1 LHFSYRIVGSK
12 ILLPFLHEPL
22 RSCSQHLLSTR
33 RRKFRKI
40 GEGQGINAYP
50 AVPRGAIERE
60 ADAAMKKKNADSA
73 VNYSTAA
80 LVGGLALLLGAPAF
94 ADTTDDLLDK
104 LRAKGILTQEEFLA
118 LKQRKS
124 VEQSQTPVPAPASA
138 TRANPALSPST
149 PFVTMMDKGIGV
161 HLGSVD
167 VSVSGNVNAFYV
179 QDYPDKGTASTRV
192 DGGLASR
199 GGSSSASVRN
209 GLLPGNFD
217 INLKTRQGGYDIGVT
232 FGFYPGINNSVGG
245 GSGANS
251 GGSANALGTPG
262 IDFRQQFITIGTERM
277 GTFKAG
283 RDIGLFA
290 QEAIL
295 NDFTLF
301 GVGTPSGNNA
311 PGNTTL
317 GRIGL
322 GYIYTDWIPQLTY
335 TSPSFAG
342 LQGAVGIFTPL
353 NAVNFS
359 GDSGS
364 LTAHEQPQ
372 IQAKL
377 TYTVADG
384 AFGPV
389 GAKFW
394 ANMVTEDLKS
404 APGEAGG
411 SRRAFGGDFGT
422 KLTLGG
428 AGLLL
433 YGYAGDGIGT
443 TALFFDAVSPTGAK
457 RSSDGYIAQLTYTFF
472 DRLTIGG
479 SYGVSNLGLASGD
492 VPPLSTTLLK
502 FNESE
507 SFGLHYKL
515 TDWVNLIGEYTH
527 THSEAHG
534 GNSASEDTLAAGTI
548 LFF

>member
-1 LHFSYRIVGSK
+1 MN
-12 ILLPFLHEPL
+12 
-22 RSCSQHLLSTR
+22 
-33 RRKFRKI
+33 
-40 GEGQGINAYP
+40 GEDEG
-50 AVPRGAIERE
+50 
-60 ADAAMKKKNADSA
+60 AMKRDNADSA
-73 VNYSTAA
+73 TSYCTVA
-80 LVGGLALLLGAPAF
+80 LAGSLALLVGAPAF

-104 LRAKGILTQEEFLA
+104 LRAKGILTQEEFSA
-118 LKQRKS
+118 LKQRKT
-124 VEQSQTPVPAPASA
+124 VDERQAQSAPASA

-149 PFVTMMDKGIGV
+149 PFITMMDKGIGMHV
-161 HLGSVD
+161 GPVD
-167 VSVSGNVNAFYV
+167 ISFSGNVNAFYV
-179 QDYPDKGTASTRV
+179 QDYPDKAGASTRV
-192 DGGLASR
+192 DGGLANT

-209 GLLPGNFD
+209 GLLPGNFS
-217 INLKTRQGGYDIGVT
+217 INLKTRQEGYDIGVT

-262 IDFRQQFITIGTERM
+262 IDFRQQFITVGTEHM

-335 TSPSFAG
+335 TSPSFGG
-342 LQGAVGIFTPL
+342 LQAAAGVFTPL

-359 GDSGS
+359 GDSGT

-377 TYTVADG
+377 AYTVADG

-404 APGEAGG
+404 APGQSGG
-411 SRRAFGGDFGT
+411 SHRAIGGDFGT

-428 AGLLL
+428 LGLML
-433 YGYAGDGIGT
+433 YGYTGDGIGS
-443 TALFFDAVSPTGAK
+443 TALFFDAVSATGAT
-457 RSSDGYIAQLTYTFF
+457 RSSDGGIAQLTYTFF
-472 DRLTIGG
+472 DRVTIGG
-479 SYGVSNLGLASGD
+479 SYGVSNLSLASGE
-492 VPPLSTTLLK
+492 VNPTLLK
-502 FNESE
+502 YNESE

-527 THSEAHG
+527 THARAQG

>member
-1 LHFSYRIVGSK
+1 
-12 ILLPFLHEPL
+12 
-22 RSCSQHLLSTR
+22 
-33 RRKFRKI
+33 
-40 GEGQGINAYP
+40 
-50 AVPRGAIERE
+50 
-60 ADAAMKKKNADSA
+60 MKQYNSDSA
-73 VNYSTAA
+73 VKYCTAA
-80 LVGGLALLLGAPAF
+80 LAGSLALLLGAPAF

-104 LRAKGILTQEEFLA
+104 LRAKGILSQEEFLA

-124 VEQSQTPVPAPASA
+124 IEQSQTPVPAPASA

-179 QDYPDKGTASTRV
+179 QDYPDKGPAAKTTV
-192 DGGLASR
+192 VGGLAST
-199 GGSSSASVRN
+199 GATNSAAVRN
-209 GLLPGNFD
+209 GLLPGNFN
-217 INLKTRQGGYDIGVT
+217 INLKTRQEGYDIGVT
-232 FGFYPGINNSVGG
+232 FGFYPGLNNVTGAG
-245 GSGANS
+245 GANS
-251 GGSANALGTPG
+251 GGQPTALGTTG
-262 IDFRQQFITIGTERM
+262 IDFRQQFITIGTARM

-301 GVGTPSGNNA
+301 GAGSTGGNIAPS
-311 PGNTTL
+311 NTTL

-335 TSPSFAG
+335 TTPSVG
-342 LQGAVGIFTPL
+342 GWQGAVGIFTPL
-353 NAVNFS
+353 DAVGS
-359 GDSGS
+359 GV
-364 LTAHEQPQ
+364 LLAHDEPQ

-377 TYTVADG
+377 TFAVPEG

-389 GAKFW
+389 SAKFW
-394 ANMVTEDLKS
+394 TNIVTEEFKS
-404 APGEAGG
+404 NGTGGEALPAGG
-411 SRRAFGGDFGT
+411 SQRAFGFDIGA

-428 AGLLL
+428 FGLLL
-433 YGYAGDGIGT
+433 YGYTGDGIGT
-443 TALFFDAVSPTGAK
+443 TGLFINALSATGNK
-457 RSSDGYIAQLTYTFF
+457 RDSDGYIGQLTYTFA
-472 DRLTIGG
+472 DRLTLGG
-479 SYGVSNLGLASGD
+479 SYGVSNLSLASGE
-492 VPPLSTTLLK
+492 VNPTLVK

-507 SFGLHYKL
+507 SFGVHYKL

-527 THSEAHG
+527 THAHAQG
-534 GNSASEDTLAAGTI
+534 ANSAAEDTIAAGTI